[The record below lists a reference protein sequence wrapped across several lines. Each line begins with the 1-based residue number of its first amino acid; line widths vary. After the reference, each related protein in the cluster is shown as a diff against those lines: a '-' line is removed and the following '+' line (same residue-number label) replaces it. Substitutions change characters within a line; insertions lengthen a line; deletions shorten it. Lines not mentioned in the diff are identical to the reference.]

1 MTDELVYQPT
11 VTILETIRPSVL
23 ECSDGIQGTVTEF
36 SSVQPQVVS
45 EVLDYEQNTVT
56 ILEVAG
62 KQGPPGPP
70 GSGGSGSGN
79 SFMPGGW

>member
-11 VTILETIRPSVL
+11 VTILETIRSSVL
-23 ECSDGIQGTVTEF
+23 ECSDGIQGSVIEL

>member
-1 MTDELVYQPT
+1 MTDELIYQPT

-23 ECSDGIQGTVTEF
+23 ECSDGIQGTVTEL
-36 SSVQPQVVS
+36 SSSQSPVIS
-45 EVLDYEQNTVT
+45 EILDYEQNTVT

-62 KQGPPGPP
+62 RQGPPGPP

>member
-1 MTDELVYQPT
+1 MTDELIYQPT

-23 ECSDGIQGTVTEF
+23 ECSDGIQGTVTEL